1 MANKPKVHWPTAMT
15 IYFLASAGLALLAY
29 SLRYGSVATGLRAMF
44 SGSLALVIALVI
56 AVIVILWLRRK
67 YETAG
72 RKIVSLLSRVWHLI
86 LGWLGAGLASIGL
99 AELLHN
105 AGSPLSLGSSLLGP
119 LAFLSLPNKLFVVI
133 ALAGWSVG
141 LAELM
146 NKTELTV
153 HEGGKGSLV
162 EVGRNLRKVVNKDVK
177 TAPSTKPEGAHF
189 VQTEQPVSSHIIREN
204 EQSSRVALGVATL
217 APEWGKRKVDVDFG
231 LPQEGSGLVIGAP
244 GSGKS
249 LMIQRALLGADRSVP
264 THFLV
269 TSTKTQ
275 DFAST
280 VQHLR
285 DEGFRVGMWDITGAT
300 AGNNQFGDQVR
311 WSPVSLCFK
320 DDPAKETAEKLTEAA
335 QKSESR
341 TREEFWAIQTS
352 LLLYPCLRAAFIANK
367 DLEWAYRAASR
378 WSDPAFTEVEVV
390 LEGHGAMDAF
400 HAWVGTRKFLLD
412 MEKRNDNEAIAWKE
426 KAGLSGAGGTGMSID
441 ATLRGFLSR
450 VSTETAYKATAD
462 PNLILSEWVR
472 SPNNEVLFMVGDMS
486 KEFTTRSLFSVAMNE
501 MLTEA
506 DRFAKSL
513 PGERLPYRF
522 IVFADEMPNLSPVP
536 GIERFFA
543 TVRSIGV
550 QIVAFFQSRAGI
562 IEMLGNE
569 KAKILIGASAM
580 TIVMPG
586 INDPAFIN
594 DLSVLAGNKQVELN
608 DGVITTQPLID
619 GSYIVGMQAPN
630 FETGDAGNALA
641 QTKGGFSELK
651 IPWWS
656 LEERYIDRGVVPAQ
670 FEEATIALRRKNRTF
685 TEKLVELVRLLVE
698 RVKAWIGVRKN
709 SVHGAK
715 DPSGAATDVAKTQ
728 GSEAAPAVGEAP
740 FTRSPDRKL
749 VRSTVGAESPPT
761 KERAIVRSTVTA
773 GTREISVPC
782 GDRTVDLFSG
792 EIKRCGDDGFACENC
807 ATSAALRAVT
817 RSPPM

>member
-1 MANKPKVHWPTAMT
+1 MVNKPKVHWPTAMT
-15 IYFLASAGLALLAY
+15 IYFLASTGLTLLAF
-29 SLRYGSVATGLRAMF
+29 SLRYGSVVAGLRAMF
-44 SGSLALVIALVI
+44 SGSLVLVVAFVI
-56 AVIVILWLRRK
+56 AVISILWLRRK

-72 RKIVSLLSRVWHLI
+72 RKIMSLLSRVWHLI

-105 AGSPLSLGSSLLGP
+105 AGSSLSLGSSLLGP
-119 LAFLSLPNKLFVVI
+119 LAFLSLPNKLFVAI

-153 HEGGKGSLV
+153 HEGGKV
-162 EVGRNLRKVVNKDVK
+162 EVGRNLRKVVNKDAEF
-177 TAPSTKPEGAHF
+177 APSTKPEGAHF

-204 EQSSRVALGVATL
+204 EQSSRVALGVASL
-217 APEWGKRKVDVDFG
+217 APKWGKRKVDVDYG
-231 LPQEGSGLVIGAP
+231 LPKEGSGLVIGAP

-264 THFLV
+264 THFIV

-275 DFAST
+275 DFAPT

-311 WSPVSLCFK
+311 WSPVSLCAT
-320 DDPAKETAEKLTEAA
+320 DDAAKETAEKLTEAA
-335 QKSESR
+335 QKSDSR

-352 LLLYPCLRAAFIANK
+352 LLLYPCLRAAYIANK

-378 WSDPAFTEVEVV
+378 WSDPAFTEVEIV

-412 MEKRNDNEAIAWKE
+412 MEKRNDDEAIAWKE
-426 KAGLSGAGGTGMSID
+426 KAGLSGAGGTGISID

-450 VSTETAYKATAD
+450 VSTESAYSATAD

-536 GIERFFA
+536 GIERAFA
-543 TVRSIGV
+543 TVRSIGL

-562 IEMLGNE
+562 VEMLGDE

-586 INDPAFIN
+586 INDPAFIS

-630 FETGDAGNALA
+630 FETGDPGNALA
-641 QTKGGFSELK
+641 QTKGGFTELK

-670 FEEATIALRRKNRTF
+670 FEEATIALRRKNRSF
-685 TEKLVELVRLLVE
+685 KDKSVELVKLLIV
-698 RVKAWIGVRKN
+698 RVKAWIG
-709 SVHGAK
+709 AK
-715 DPSGAATDVAKTQ
+715 TPSDLTAASPASGAGVATTAT
-728 GSEAAPAVGEAP
+728 SEAASSTGEPP
-740 FTRSPDRKL
+740 FTQPPNRKL
-749 VRSTVGAESPPT
+749 IRSTVGAQSPPT
-761 KERAIVRSTVTA
+761 KGRTIVRSTVTA
-773 GTREISVPC
+773 GTPEISAPC

-792 EIKRCGDDGFACENC
+792 EIKQCGDDGFTCENC
-807 ATSAALRAVT
+807 TKSAALGAATPHPRCDQ
-817 RSPPM
+817 

>member
-1 MANKPKVHWPTAMT
+1 
-15 IYFLASAGLALLAY
+15 
-29 SLRYGSVATGLRAMF
+29 
-44 SGSLALVIALVI
+44 
-56 AVIVILWLRRK
+56 
-67 YETAG
+67 
-72 RKIVSLLSRVWHLI
+72 
-86 LGWLGAGLASIGL
+86 
-99 AELLHN
+99 
-105 AGSPLSLGSSLLGP
+105 
-119 LAFLSLPNKLFVVI
+119 VVI

-146 NKTELTV
+146 NKTELAV

-162 EVGRNLRKVVNKDVK
+162 EVGRNLRKVANKDVK
-177 TAPSTKPEGAHF
+177 TAPGTKPEGAHF
-189 VQTEQPVSSHIIREN
+189 VQTEQPVSSHIIRKN

-231 LPQEGSGLVIGAP
+231 LPKEGGSGLVIGAP

-285 DEGFRVGMWDITGAT
+285 NEGFRVGMWDITGAT

-311 WSPVSLCFK
+311 WSPVSLCSK
-320 DDPAKETAEKLTEAA
+320 DDGAKETAEKLTEAA
-335 QKSESR
+335 QKSDSR

-352 LLLYPCLRAAFIANK
+352 LLLYPCLRAAYIANK

-450 VSTETAYKATAD
+450 VSTESAYKATAD

-486 KEFTTRSLFSVAMNE
+486 KEFTTRSLFSVAMDE
-501 MLTEA
+501 MLAEA

-522 IVFADEMPNLSPVP
+522 IVFADEMPNLSRIPSA
-536 GIERFFA
+536 ERYFA

-550 QIVAFFQSRAGI
+550 QILGFFQSRAGI
-562 IEMLGNE
+562 VEMLGDE

-586 INDPAFIN
+586 INDPAFIS

-630 FETGDAGNALA
+630 FETGDPGNALA
-641 QTKGGFSELK
+641 QTKGGFTELK

-656 LEERYIDRGVVPAQ
+656 LEERYIDRGEVPAQ

-685 TEKLVELVRLLVE
+685 TEKLVELVRLFVE
-698 RVKAWIGVRKN
+698 RVKAWIGVRKS

-715 DPSGAATDVAKTQ
+715 SPCGAATGVAKTP
-728 GSEAAPAVGEAP
+728 GNETAPAADEAP
-740 FTRSPDRKL
+740 FTQSPDRKL
-749 VRSTVGAESPPT
+749 IRSIVSSESRPT
-761 KERAIVRSTVTA
+761 KERTIVRSTVMA
-773 GTREISVPC
+773 GAREISVAC

-792 EIKRCGDDGFACENC
+792 EIKRCGDDGFPCENC